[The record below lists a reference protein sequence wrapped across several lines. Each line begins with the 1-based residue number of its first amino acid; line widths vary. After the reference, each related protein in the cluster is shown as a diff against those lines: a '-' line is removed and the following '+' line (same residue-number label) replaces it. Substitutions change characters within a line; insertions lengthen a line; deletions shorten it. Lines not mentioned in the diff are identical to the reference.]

1 MASHNE
7 VNSGQFFP
15 TMTLLA
21 QKQKNIKKGTFYVQI
36 YSGIC

>member
-21 QKQKNIKKGTFYVQI
+21 KQKNIKKGTFYVQI